1 MKFSSKEAIANIS
14 ALTPKLIFLTGKS
27 GTGKSH
33 FSNILSEKHGYK
45 ILELDTIV
53 KVVAKK
59 HNVGSAPDYAP
70 AFAVYKGGLSQKFRD
85 DFVSEIHSFIER
97 YPSNPIMIEGA
108 ISNAQM
114 IRDIFSKQY
123 SVFSFVY
130 LYPTNMKKYADRM
143 MKRFKLD
150 KKMGTRTL
158 SIWPET
164 PLEIENAPVSSP
176 KVKQFIAKMAQE
188 SKKKSDERYKYFVN
202 NKFNIY
208 TIEV

>member
-1 MKFSSKEAIANIS
+1 MKFSIKEALANIS

-33 FSNILSEKHGYK
+33 FSNILSDKHGYK
-45 ILELDTIV
+45 LLELDTIV
-53 KVVAKK
+53 RAVAKK
-59 HNVGSAPDYAP
+59 YGVGSAPDYAP
-70 AFAVYKGGLSQKFRD
+70 AFAVYKGGLTQEFRNE
-85 DFVSEIHSFIER
+85 FISEIHSFIEKHS
-97 YPSNPIMIEGA
+97 SNPIIIEGA

-114 IRDIFSKQY
+114 VRDIFSKQY
-123 SVFSFVY
+123 TVFSFVY
-130 LYPTNMKKYADRM
+130 LYPTDMKKYADRM

-164 PLEIENAPVSSP
+164 PPEIEKAPVSSP

-208 TIEV
+208 TVSV